1 MRQRNRVRHIFLCLV
16 GCIAEHH
23 TLVTSADCF
32 QLFLRHLVF
41 FCFQSLVNAHCD
53 IGGLLVDRNHNGTG
67 VAVKA
72 ILRLVIADLL
82 NRLTNDLRDIYIC
95 VGGDL
100 AGYQYE
106 TGTAC
111 CLAGYTAHRV
121 FFHQC
126 VQNCVG
132 NGIAHFVGMSF
143 CYRLRSK

>member
-23 TLVTSADCF
+23 TLVASADCF

-111 CLAGYTAHRV
+111 CLAGYTAHRILCD
-121 FFHQC
+121 QSI
-126 VQNCVG
+126 QDG
-132 NGIAHFVGMSF
+132 IRNGITDFIRMTFS
-143 CYRLRSK
+143 YRFGSK